1 MKKLYWLNETQNSAL
16 FKTIQILLREP
27 NPAELDK
34 QLCDVNNIY
43 SGQLSPDQLIQA
55 FTGRR
60 NQITYEKL
68 FKLAQF
74 VGLSL
79 AKDTFK
85 QYCTFAINEHQHY
98 YFKNNRDLLALGH
111 LIGHQRIIDDYQ
123 IINSQGRDVGT
134 ILQIIG
140 RSIARVTRGVSDQFS
155 EMDASIEG
163 KVKRCTVISVIFP
176 ENK

>member
-1 MKKLYWLNETQNSAL
+1 LDT
-16 FKTIQILLREP
+16 LLH
-27 NPAELDK
+27 
-34 QLCDVNNIY
+34 DVNNIY
-43 SGQLSPDQLIQA
+43 YGQISSDQLTQT

-60 NQITYEKL
+60 IQITYEKL

-79 AKDTFK
+79 AEPTFK
-85 QYCTFAINEHQHY
+85 QYSTFALNEHHHY
-98 YFKNNRDLLALGH
+98 YFKNDKDLLALGR
-111 LIGHQRIIDDYQ
+111 LIGHQRIIEDYQ

-140 RSIARVTRGVSDQFS
+140 RSIARVTRGISDHFS

-163 KVKRCTVISVIFP
+163 KVQRCIIVSVILP
-176 ENK
+176 GNT